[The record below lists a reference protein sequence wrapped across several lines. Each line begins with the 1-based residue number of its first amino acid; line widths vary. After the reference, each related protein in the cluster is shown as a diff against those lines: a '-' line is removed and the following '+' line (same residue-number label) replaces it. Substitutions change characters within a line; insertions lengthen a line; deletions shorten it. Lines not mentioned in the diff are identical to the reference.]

1 MHRQLPSGARG
12 LNCVSSV
19 HLHPFFVCTSSEDSG
34 QCAHVCTLTCAFFA
48 ENCNKHSISYVL
60 VNTNEPARSLRLV
73 DKKQV
78 IVSNLG
84 VDGF

>member
-1 MHRQLPSGARG
+1 MGLEASIVSVAFIYIHSLCVRAVKTLASHRCLLCR
-12 LNCVSSV
+12 
-19 HLHPFFVCTSSEDSG
+19 
-34 QCAHVCTLTCAFFA
+34 
-48 ENCNKHSISYVL
+48 NCNKHSISYVL

>member
-1 MHRQLPSGARG
+1 MHGQLPSRARG

-48 ENCNKHSISYVL
+48 ENCNKHQYPMSLSILMSLL
-60 VNTNEPARSLRLV
+60 VRYA
-73 DKKQV
+73 
-78 IVSNLG
+78 
-84 VDGF
+84 

>member
-1 MHRQLPSGARG
+1 MG
-12 LNCVSSV
+12 LEASIVSEAFIYIHSLCVR
-19 HLHPFFVCTSSEDSG
+19 SSEDSG